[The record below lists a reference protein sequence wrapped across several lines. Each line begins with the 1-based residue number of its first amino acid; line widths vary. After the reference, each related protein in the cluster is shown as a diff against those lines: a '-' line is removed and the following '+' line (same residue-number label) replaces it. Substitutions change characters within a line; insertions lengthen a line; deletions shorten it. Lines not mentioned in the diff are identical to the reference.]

1 MTEIVWEI
9 FGVEMARNFSKAH
22 YTNIYLTVFKNV

>member
-22 YTNIYLTVFKNV
+22 TNIYLIVFKNV

>member
-9 FGVEMARNFSKAH
+9 IGVEMVKILNITH
-22 YTNIYLTVFKNV
+22 TNIYLIVFKNV

>member
-9 FGVEMARNFSKAH
+9 IGVEMARNFSKAH
-22 YTNIYLTVFKNV
+22 TNVYLIVFKNM